1 MIIELI
7 CAPLML
13 LLRGILS
20 LLPVLTYLPNSLVS
34 TVDLLLKAIQF
45 FPNDVWIICIGSFVF
60 WFTVHLIIGLI
71 KFVLSWIPFI
81 SMGN

>member
-13 LLRGILS
+13 LLRGVLS
-20 LLPVLTYLPNSLVS
+20 MLPVLTYLPNSLVS
-34 TVDLLLKAIQF
+34 TLDLLLKAIQF

-60 WFTVHLIIGLI
+60 WFSAHFVIGLI
-71 KFVLSWIPFI
+71 KFIVGWIPLLNI
-81 SMGN
+81 GN